1 MDYEQLLRQSRK
13 KPIVSPDDFD
23 SVRYEAADIRR
34 MIPHRDPFLLVD
46 SITGVNLAA
55 GAVRGARF
63 LSPEEPVFKGHFP
76 GFPVYPG
83 ALQIE
88 MTGQLGLCLHYFLSA
103 KSTLIAGDLKPPRVR
118 ATRVL
123 GAHFLEPLLP
133 GREVVLLAKKLEEE
147 GYFGTIVGQTIADGK
162 VCCVCI
168 SEVCF
173 LD

>member
-13 KPIVSPDDFD
+13 KPVINLDDFD
-23 SVRYEAADIRR
+23 RVNYSSADIKKI
-34 MIPHRDPFLLVD
+34 IPHREPFLLVD
-46 SITGVNLAA
+46 SITGVNLTI
-55 GAVRGARF
+55 GALKGSRF
-63 LSPEEPVFKGHFP
+63 ISPDDPVFKGHFP

-103 KSTLIAGDLKPPRVR
+103 KSKVIAGEVKARQVR

-133 GREVVLLAKKLEEE
+133 GQEVILVAKKLEEE
-147 GYFGTIVGQTIADGK
+147 GYFGTIIGQTISNGK
-162 VCCVCI
+162 ICCVCI